1 MSPFCAQL
9 SFLSSE
15 KHVFR
20 TGVSGRKFNSQSSFF
35 FAPFPLKWEFWTLCG
50 WKKKKIF
57 VFSIYFAFLESSA
70 EEELSVHTAQ
80 QLPSG
85 HSLCLVGVARISHF
99 WGSNEPQIS
108 LLCCSKCLRFHMA
121 SWGSYRKQRD
131 IPDFST
137 GLSQRCFWTKVCA
150 IELRFTELST
160 PFSHCRQFQGFL
172 QDRKID

>member
-1 MSPFCAQL
+1 MHSWASWAQKNMYLEQACQEGSLTHSPH
-9 SFLSSE
+9 
-15 KHVFR
+15 K
-20 TGVSGRKFNSQSSFF
+20 K
-35 FAPFPLKWEFWTLCG
+35 KII
-50 WKKKKIF
+50 KKKIF